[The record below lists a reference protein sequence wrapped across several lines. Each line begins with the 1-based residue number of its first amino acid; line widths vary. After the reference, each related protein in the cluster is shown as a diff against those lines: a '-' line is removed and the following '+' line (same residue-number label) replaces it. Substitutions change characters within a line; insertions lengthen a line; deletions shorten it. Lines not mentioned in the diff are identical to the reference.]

1 MANRRELKRNING
14 LLGDVIEECYNA
26 LLDNDGM
33 NEEQVEALVDEC
45 VDLADELIAKAN
57 SAKKLKSRAEVKKL
71 FTEIKEK
78 LGDNVIA
85 YIEKLNAL

>member
-14 LLGDVIEECYNA
+14 LLGDVIEECYNS
-26 LLDNDGM
+26 LLNNEGK

-45 VDLADELIAKAN
+45 VDLADELIAKVN
-57 SAKKLKSRAEVKKL
+57 SAKKLKSRAGRKKL
-71 FTEIKEK
+71 FSDVKES